1 MCFKRKDNLEDKVKL
16 KKNTSEP
23 ASPSPASGGFEA
35 FCHVTSLHGW
45 KFLTTEYKAS
55 TLLKVIWIGVILGSI
70 GVAALFLTN
79 SVLDFTGSS
88 VQTTQDT
95 SR

>member
-1 MCFKRKDNLEDKVKL
+1 M
-16 KKNTSEP
+16 TSVNKELPSCSHRSKEP
-23 ASPSPASGGFEA
+23 AVVPRPVEQRGGFEK

-45 KFLTTEYKAS
+45 KFLTTEYKTS

-70 GVAALFLTN
+70 GVAVLFLTH